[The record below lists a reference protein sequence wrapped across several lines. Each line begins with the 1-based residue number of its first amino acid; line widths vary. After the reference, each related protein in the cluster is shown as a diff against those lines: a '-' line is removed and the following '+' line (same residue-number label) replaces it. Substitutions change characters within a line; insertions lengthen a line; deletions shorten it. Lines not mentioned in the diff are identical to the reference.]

1 MDRMKIRYLIMHAY
15 GTGGTIRTVFTQAS
29 SMAAAGHDVE
39 VVSVLRRVAE
49 PRFPYDRRVRVWA
62 LTDQRDG
69 RRPPPIPRG
78 PFARRRARR
87 SAELSGQPPR
97 HIPEG
102 EFGHS
107 NFDRRMEVETIAYLR
122 GLKDGILVTTR
133 PALNILAAL
142 FATSGVIRV
151 AQEHMNLPTHRRD
164 VQAEIARLYPRCEAV
179 AVLTNR
185 DREDYERFAPGARV
199 VRVPNAVHSLKQKP
213 STCASRIA
221 VAAGRFRGQKGFDML
236 IPAFARATREHPDWQ
251 LRIYGDGE
259 RRGQLRALIN
269 EHHMYNH
276 IFLMGLT
283 DQLDEE
289 LSKASLYVLSSRF
302 EGLPMV
308 MIEAMAHAL
317 PVVSFD
323 CPTGPA
329 DVLTDGKEG
338 LLVPPKDVG
347 GLARAMARLMADEG
361 LRAEMGDAALMTVQH
376 YSPEA
381 IHAQWTELFEELVAE
396 RGR

>member
-1 MDRMKIRYLIMHAY
+1 MKIRYMIMHAY

-39 VVSVLRRVAE
+39 VVSVLRRVDE
-49 PRFPYDRRVRVWA
+49 PRFPYDRRVKVWA

-69 RRPPPIPRG
+69 RPPAIPRG
-78 PFARRRARR
+78 PIARRRARR
-87 SAELSGQPPR
+87 SAELSGQPPH

-107 NFDRRMEVETIAYLR
+107 NFDRRIELACIEYLE

-133 PALNILAAL
+133 PALNFLAAL
-142 FATSGVIRV
+142 FATAGVVRV
-151 AQEHMNLPTHRRD
+151 AQEHMNLPTHRKD
-164 VQAEIARLYPRCEAV
+164 VRAEIARLYPRCDVV

-185 DREDYERFAPGARV
+185 DREEYERSAPGSRV

-213 STCASRIA
+213 STCSSKIA
-221 VAAGRFRGQKGFDML
+221 IAAGRFRGQKGFDML
-236 IPAFARATREHPDWQ
+236 IPAWAQAVEDHPDWQ
-251 LRIYGDGE
+251 LRIFGSGE
-259 RRGQLRALIN
+259 RRAQLRGLI
-269 EHHMYNH
+269 EKHHMYNH
-276 IFLMGLT
+276 IFLMGMT
-283 DQLDEE
+283 DQLDDE
-289 LSKASLYVLSSRF
+289 LAKGSMYVLSSRF

-308 MIEAMAHAL
+308 MLEAMSHAL

-323 CPTGPA
+323 CPTGPS

-338 LLVPPKDVG
+338 LLVPAEDVD
-347 GLARAMARLMADEG
+347 GLARAMSKLMADEG
-361 LRAEMGDAALMTVQH
+361 LRAEMGDAALMTVQN

-381 IHAQWTELFEELVAE
+381 IHAQWTELFEELLAE
-396 RGR
+396 KGRR

>member
-1 MDRMKIRYLIMHAY
+1 MKIRYLIMHAY

-39 VVSVLRRVAE
+39 VVSVLRRVDQ
-49 PRFPYDRRVRVWA
+49 PRFPYDKRVPVWS

-69 RRPPPIPRG
+69 RPPPIPRG
-78 PFARRRARR
+78 PIARRRARR
-87 SAELSGQPPR
+87 SAELSGQPPH

-102 EFGHS
+102 EFSHS
-107 NFDRRMEVETIAYLR
+107 NFDRRIEVATIAYMQ

-133 PALNILAAL
+133 PALNILSAL
-142 FATSGVIRV
+142 FATEGVIRV
-151 AQEHMNLPTHRRD
+151 AQEHMNLPTHRKD
-164 VQAEIARLYPRCEAV
+164 VQAEIARVYPRCEAV
-179 AVLTNR
+179 AVLTHR
-185 DREDYERFAPGARV
+185 DREDYERVAPGARV
-199 VRVPNAVHSLKQKP
+199 VRIPNAVHSLKQKP
-213 STCASRIA
+213 STCASKIA
-221 VAAGRFRGQKGFDML
+221 IAAGRFRGQKGFDML
-236 IPAFARATREHPDWQ
+236 IPAFAKAVEEHPDWQ
-251 LRIYGDGE
+251 LRIFGDGE
-259 RRGQLRALIN
+259 RRKQLRDLVN
-269 EHHMYNH
+269 EYHMYNH

-289 LSKASLYVLSSRF
+289 LAKGSMYVLSSRF

-308 MIEAMAHAL
+308 MIEAMSHAL

-338 LLVPPKDVG
+338 LLVPPKDVD
-347 GLARAMARLMADEG
+347 GLARAMSRLMADEG
-361 LRAEMGDAALMTVQH
+361 LRAEMGDAALMTVQN

-381 IHAQWTELFEELVAE
+381 IHAQWTELFEQLLAE
-396 RGR
+396 KAGR